1 MTKKFQN
8 DVRKRRKTTQNK
20 KSQKEISKQ
29 EFQKTENSLHKY
41 WDEYFQ
47 RECRTRQNRR
57 NFKRWKRE
65 ELLKWDAE
73 EYGIKNQKWSQFSA
87 DLIGRGDFEDYFSVL
102 EARAKKANGGL
113 CRMIRPAA
121 AILATTTLASVLQPT
136 SGIIKMQDTSI
147 LHYDPL
153 YHATYY
159 SLHEDYSM
167 SKLTW
172 SDFRVTPEV
181 V

>member
-1 MTKKFQN
+1 MVAKCKQRRAFSYSTGT
-8 DVRKRRKTTQNK
+8 DDPRKAAQSAIAWVVDK
-20 KSQKEISKQ
+20 QKELVENKD
-29 EFQKTENSLHKY
+29 ELVQKTENSLHKY

-102 EARAKKANGGL
+102 ESSSQINGIGIYAEAF
-113 CRMIRPAA
+113 R
-121 AILATTTLASVLQPT
+121 SVDL
-136 SGIIKMQDTSI
+136 
-147 LHYDPL
+147 
-153 YHATYY
+153 
-159 SLHEDYSM
+159 
-167 SKLTW
+167 
-172 SDFRVTPEV
+172 
-181 V
+181 